1 MRLQIYKAICER
13 LTAQVLDIKHLDL
26 WNNNIAVLSG
36 GAVWPRPAVFVEFE
50 TIEWKQLQNRARMAD
65 IAVRLHIVT
74 DAVSY
79 NGSTDTKQDTAL
91 AFFNLLNRV
100 NSAMQGLKGE
110 NFAGFMLT
118 TSATNHDH
126 AELIESVERYVTR
139 AQDTTAMLNTMQN
152 VGIANVNIKQ
162 NNNPA
167 T

>member
-1 MRLQIYKAICER
+1 MRLQIYKAICDR
-13 LTAQVLDIKHLDL
+13 LSAQVPDIKHIDL

-50 TIEWKQLQNRARMAD
+50 TIEWRQQQNRARMAD

-79 NGSTDTKQDTAL
+79 NGSTDPKQDSAL
-91 AFFNLLNRV
+91 AFFDLINKV
-100 NSAMQGLKGE
+100 NAAMQGLRGD

-126 AELIESVERYVTR
+126 AELIESVERYITR
-139 AQDTTAMLNTMQN
+139 AQDTTAMIPTTSLISLNSLISPT
-152 VGIANVNIKQ
+152 
-162 NNNPA
+162 P
-167 T
+167 

>member
-1 MRLQIYKAICER
+1 MRLQIYKAICDR
-13 LTAQVLDIKHLDL
+13 LSAQVPDIKHIDL

-50 TIEWKQLQNRARMAD
+50 TIEWRQQQNRARMAD

-79 NGSTDTKQDTAL
+79 NGSTDPKQDSAL
-91 AFFNLLNRV
+91 AFFDLINKV
-100 NSAMQGLKGE
+100 NAAMQGLRGD

-126 AELIESVERYVTR
+126 AELIESVERYITR
-139 AQDTTAMLNTMQN
+139 AQDTTAMIPTTPLISLNPLISPT
-152 VGIANVNIKQ
+152 
-162 NNNPA
+162 PP
-167 T
+167 TP

>member
-1 MRLQIYKAICER
+1 MRLQIYKTICDR
-13 LTAQVLDIKHLDL
+13 LTTQVPDIKHLDL

-50 TIEWKQLQNRARMAD
+50 TIEWRQQQNRARMAD

-79 NGSTDTKQDTAL
+79 NGNTDPKQDTAL
-91 AFFNLLNRV
+91 AFLDLLNKV
-100 NSAMQGLKGE
+100 NAAMQGLRGE

-139 AQDTTAMLNTMQN
+139 AQDTSAMLNTLQSFEIA
-152 VGIANVNIKQ
+152 GINIKQ
-162 NNNPA
+162 NGNPA